1 MVERKLF
8 KTKLCVLYQRGYCR
22 RQTCSFAH
30 GDAELRRFSG
40 AFNGNAL
47 YSRFINLI
55 CYYLKLRSVLM
66 RHNVIILLCGPG
78 PPPKLLPREIIES
91 YIKCSSKFRKIIVQ
105 ESEKEKEKTTNVYW
119 FLASWKIT
127 TFIAI
132 NDAYRVFA
140 LPLYQILAFF

>member
-47 YSRFINLI
+47 CSRFINLI
-55 CYYLKLRSVLM
+55 CYYLKLQSILM
-66 RHNVIILLCGPG
+66 RHNVIILLCGPA
-78 PPPKLLPREIIES
+78 PLPNWFQG
-91 YIKCSSKFRKIIVQ
+91 KSSEVISNAVANLRK
-105 ESEKEKEKTTNVYW
+105 
-119 FLASWKIT
+119 
-127 TFIAI
+127 
-132 NDAYRVFA
+132 
-140 LPLYQILAFF
+140 